1 MSLVALLAGL
11 MLVPEPGVVTAAPV
25 EDLIGRPVAYA
36 AARFG
41 ATRDPAPAISIIEG
55 GSRLDVYPASEL
67 APPAP
72 HPLRCDVALV
82 PPAVL
87 TEIRDS
93 RVPLF
98 AGNRSASRYR
108 RVAAVYV
115 VARDGVVV
123 SIINPPMTEPAP
135 RRSGETSRDTLRRV
149 LQENRDPWLSI
160 APGRLPLSDGGGF
173 LDRRGDL
180 AAPDG
185 AILAHLCEPALIVQ
199 FPAPAARDDAGLL
212 QGLSLLPFA
221 WRLKGLNAER
231 ETNRLEG
238 TALFATL
245 RPGDGVP
252 GGLDAFLAAHPAVR
266 RYSDEEGPAYSVLV
280 INMGA
285 EASNNLARMNGT
297 ALIGVRDDRIVW
309 TGDGDAAGGLGLTSA
324 LCVDDR
330 ATAGAVRPGCSDTGY
345 FSP

>member
-1 MSLVALLAGL
+1 MSLIALLTGL
-11 MLVPEPGVVTAAPV
+11 MIVPEPGVVTAAPV
-25 EDLIGRPVAYA
+25 EDLIGQPVTLA

-41 ATRDPAPAISIIEG
+41 ATRDPAPAITIADGEG
-55 GSRLDVYPASEL
+55 RLDVYPASEL
-67 APPAP
+67 APPTP

-87 TEIRDS
+87 AEIRDS

-98 AGNRSASRYR
+98 AGNRNASRYR

-123 SIINPPMTEPAP
+123 SVLNPPMIEVAPA
-135 RRSGETSRDTLRRV
+135 RSGESSRDQVRRV
-149 LQENRDPWLSI
+149 LQENRDPWLSL

-173 LDRRGDL
+173 LERRRDL
-180 AAPDG
+180 EAPDG
-185 AILAHLCEPALIVQ
+185 AILAHLCEPAVIIAS
-199 FPAPAARDDAGLL
+199 PAPPARDDAGLL

-221 WRLKGLNAER
+221 WQLKGLNAER

-238 TALFATL
+238 AALFATL
-245 RPGDGVP
+245 KPGDPLP
-252 GGLDAFLAAHPAVR
+252 GGLNAFLSSHPGVR
-266 RYSDEEGPAYSVLV
+266 RYIDEQDPAYSVLV

-285 EASNNLARMNGT
+285 AASNNLARMNGA

-309 TGDGDAAGGLGLTSA
+309 TGDGEAAAGLGLTSA